1 MSAFALMLLLHR
13 VPGKWFSKARAQV
26 NFGELGNNT
35 DMGVTGGGRQVSRGH
50 YIQGWDIN
58 QPSLSLPLT
67 SKGSTFINNLN
78 SLICN

>member
-35 DMGVTGGGRQVSRGH
+35 DMGVTGGVGRCPEDTTARVGH
-50 YIQGWDIN
+50 KQAQPEPSPHIQR
-58 QPSLSLPLT
+58 
-67 SKGSTFINNLN
+67 FYFH
-78 SLICN
+78 